1 MSHSC
6 FEVELEEN
14 VAHLRMCRPDA
25 LNTFSRE
32 FWRELPEIVR
42 ELDDAGAARV
52 LVLSS
57 TGRHFTAGLDFELLS
72 SELAT
77 DDGMAGRSRVGLR
90 EMILQLQESLSCLE
104 RARMPVIAAVQGGC
118 VGGGV
123 DMITA
128 CDMRYCTEDAF
139 FCIQEINIGITA
151 DVGTLQRLPKII
163 PAGMVRELAYTGRRL
178 PARRAREIGLVNE
191 VYPTQ
196 EAMLAERDGDR
207 PRDRR
212 ALAPRGLGIQGDAQ
226 LRPRPQRRGGSQ
238 LHRDLAGGDVPAPG
252 RQRGLRS
259 QAGEAQA
266 GLPGPVAG
274 AQGCSDRG
282 RSLRST
288 AGLAGSGA

>member
-14 VAHLRMCRPDA
+14 VAHLRMRRPDA

-42 ELDDAGAARV
+42 ELDDAGATRV

-57 TGRHFTAGLDFELLS
+57 TGRHFTAGLDFDLLS

-77 DDGMAGRSRVGLR
+77 DDGTAGRPRVGLR
-90 EMILQLQESLSCLE
+90 ELILQLQESLSCLE

-123 DMITA
+123 DLITA

-178 PARRAREIGLVNE
+178 PAGRAREIGLVNE
-191 VYPTQ
+191 VYPNQ
-196 EAMLAERDGDR
+196 EAMLASVMEIAREIAGHSPLAVSGSKEMLNYARDHSVEE
-207 PRDRR
+207 
-212 ALAPRGLGIQGDAQ
+212 ALNYIATW
-226 LRPRPQRRGGSQ
+226 
-238 LHRDLAGGDVPAPG
+238 
-252 RQRGLRS
+252 
-259 QAGEAQA
+259 QAGMFQPQDVKEAFGAKQEKRKPA
-266 GLPGPVAG
+266 FQDLLPV
-274 AQGCSDRG
+274 RKVF
-282 RSLRST
+282 
-288 AGLAGSGA
+288 

>member
-14 VAHLRMCRPDA
+14 VAHLRMCRPEA
-25 LNTFSRE
+25 LNTLSRE

-42 ELDDAGAARV
+42 ELDGAGAARV
-52 LVLSS
+52 MVLSS
-57 TGRHFTAGLDFELLS
+57 TGRHFTAGLDFEFLS

-77 DDGMAGRSRVGLR
+77 DDGTAGRPRVGLR

-163 PAGMVRELAYTGRRL
+163 PAGMARELAYTGRRL

-196 EAMLAERDGDR
+196 EAMLAGVMEIAREIAGHSPLAVSGSKEMLNYARDHSVEE
-207 PRDRR
+207 
-212 ALAPRGLGIQGDAQ
+212 ALNYIATW
-226 LRPRPQRRGGSQ
+226 
-238 LHRDLAGGDVPAPG
+238 
-252 RQRGLRS
+252 
-259 QAGEAQA
+259 QAGMFQPQDVKEAFGARQEKRSPVFQDL
-266 GLPGPVAG
+266 LPV
-274 AQGCSDRG
+274 RKVF
-282 RSLRST
+282 
-288 AGLAGSGA
+288 

>member
-6 FEVELEEN
+6 FEVELDEN
-14 VAHLRMCRPDA
+14 VAHLRMCRPQA
-25 LNTFSRE
+25 LNSLCRE
-32 FWRELPEIVR
+32 FWIELPGIVGQ
-42 ELDDAGAARV
+42 LDQGRARV
-52 LVLSS
+52 MVLSS
-57 TGRHFTAGLDFELLS
+57 TGRHFTAGLDFDLLT

-77 DDGMAGRSRVGLR
+77 DDGVAGRSRAGLR

-123 DMITA
+123 DLITA

-178 PARRAREIGLVNE
+178 PARRAQEIGLVNE

-196 EAMLAERDGDR
+196 EAMLESVMETAREIAGHSPLAVWGSKEMLNYARDHSVEE
-207 PRDRR
+207 
-212 ALAPRGLGIQGDAQ
+212 ALDYIATW
-226 LRPRPQRRGGSQ
+226 
-238 LHRDLAGGDVPAPG
+238 
-252 RQRGLRS
+252 
-259 QAGEAQA
+259 QAGMFQPQDVKEAFEARQEKRKPA
-266 GLPGPVAG
+266 FQDLLPV
-274 AQGCSDRG
+274 RKVF
-282 RSLRST
+282 
-288 AGLAGSGA
+288 

>member
-72 SELAT
+72 SELGT
-77 DDGMAGRSRVGLR
+77 DDGVAGRSRVGLR
-90 EMILQLQESLSCLE
+90 EMILQLQDSLSCLE

-128 CDMRYCTEDAF
+128 CDMRYCSEDAF

-178 PARRAREIGLVNE
+178 PAGRAREIGLVNE
-191 VYPTQ
+191 VYPNQ
-196 EAMLAERDGDR
+196 EAMLASVMEIAREIAGHSPLAVSGSKEMLNYARDHSVEE
-207 PRDRR
+207 
-212 ALAPRGLGIQGDAQ
+212 ALNYIATW
-226 LRPRPQRRGGSQ
+226 
-238 LHRDLAGGDVPAPG
+238 
-252 RQRGLRS
+252 
-259 QAGEAQA
+259 QAGMFHPQDVKEAFGAKQEKRKPA
-266 GLPGPVAG
+266 FQDLLPV
-274 AQGCSDRG
+274 RKVF
-282 RSLRST
+282 
-288 AGLAGSGA
+288 